1 LNPIAKNIRAV
12 RDGLLA
18 LVLTTLLPM
27 RACGAWLLN
36 SPALTEFPA
45 PWQGIVEDNSF
56 GKFDARF
63 PRNHFKIT
71 AF

>member
-18 LVLTTLLPM
+18 LVLTTLSPM
-27 RACGAWLLN
+27 RARGARPLN
-36 SPALTEFPA
+36 WPVLTEFPA
-45 PWQGIVEDNSF
+45 PWQGIVEDNFF